1 MDQAVQ
7 VAGALLI
14 LAAFVAAQRGTLSP
28 QSLPYLALNLAGS
41 AILTVVAAV
50 NWDLGFLLLEAVWAL
65 VSGWGLIAL
74 MRGTRPTAAH

>member
-1 MDQAVQ
+1 MQ

-14 LAAFVAAQRGTLSP
+14 LAAFVAGQRGTLSP
-28 QSLPYLALNLAGS
+28 QSFTYLALNLPGS

-50 NWDLGFLLLEAVWAL
+50 QWDLGFLLLEAVWAL

-74 MRGTRPTAAH
+74 ARGRGPTAAH

>member
-14 LAAFVAAQRGTLSP
+14 LAAFVAGQRGTLSP
-28 QSLPYLALNLAGS
+28 QSFTYLALNLVGS

-50 NWDLGFLLLEAVWAL
+50 HWDLGFLLLEAVWAL

-74 MRGTRPTAAH
+74 ARGSEPTAAH